1 MAVQKTTSRKKEEIE
16 KELGGAKKLL
26 EAARGTYARK
36 TEQIKAIELRIKNN
50 EAYLKSM
57 TDNTTANHKVAGE
70 RSRYE
75 IVKAEVARDKK
86 RLEEA
91 KAQRKAAAKDI
102 ANKKYYV
109 NRLNNELTLPFKEVK
124 VQVKEDSEKGNKAKG
139 IVRSRKIVR
148 NKNKDNSQ
156 VKTEQVKAAPTIKPI
171 SLEGIQKVDLV
182 QTPSIDTKDIKLKI
196 QPTVTLVPHIKKNG
210 KASKRNFDIQLMDA
224 DGKVFTVTKKMADK
238 MLQKDLDN
246 GKTNTYEWAS
256 YIAAYK
262 TGHLTPEF
270 LEDRFFKG
278 QVNLGDKK
286 APEVNKEAAKTKMPE
301 TQLPDMGMP
310 DVGGKGAY
318 DGMATTSSGM
328 PMNNE
333 VNIPN
338 AAKFVNTGKSAEI
351 TAQDVNKVSS
361 AIEMVQAEAKRD
373 ALNKAFAAS
382 LANADMKTYAV
393 NDGVKDPFKQIK
405 VEETTIDKQKT
416 KSVELPKDEKIEGF
430 DLETMQQE
438 AQKQTKTTTPE
449 GITYSFDSTG
459 KLTVNG
465 ALRSGDVSHLMP
477 GYEKEHSSKQ
487 VYGVEAKV
495 TINHAYKDDKG
506 MYHCGGSIG
515 KDYNAVIM
523 QEREILNGIA
533 ANNAVYG
540 DLKRESAK
548 RNLSEPEKKFM
559 KTHEAMLQQR
569 GLIRCDDG
577 VLEYKDCPKDQHNQA
592 AHARA
597 QKINAEILRGTN
609 GSKTTTINQGDAN
622 VAQMQMSKGGNVN
635 A

>member
-36 TEQIKAIELRIKNN
+36 TEQIKDLELRIKQN
-50 EAYLKSM
+50 EAYLKNM
-57 TDNTTANHKVAGE
+57 TNNTTANHKVAGQ

-75 IVKAEVARDKK
+75 IVQAEVARDKK

-91 KAQRKAAAKDI
+91 KAQKKAAAKDI

-124 VQVKEDSEKGNKAKG
+124 VQVREDSEKGNKAKG

-156 VKTEQVKAAPTIKPI
+156 VKAEQVKAAPTIKPI

-182 QTPSIDTKDIKLKI
+182 QTPMIDTKDIKLKI

-224 DGKVFTVTKKMADK
+224 DGKVFTVTEKMANK
-238 MLQKDLDN
+238 VFKRDLDN
-246 GKTNTYEWAS
+246 GKKDAYMWPTYVQACKE
-256 YIAAYK
+256 
-262 TGHLTPEF
+262 GRLTPEL
-270 LEDRFFKG
+270 LEDKFFKG

-286 APEVNKEAAKTKMPE
+286 APEVNKEAAKAKMPE
-301 TQLPDMGMP
+301 NQLPDMSIA
-310 DVGGKGAY
+310 DTGGKGAY

-328 PMNNE
+328 PMSNE
-333 VNIPN
+333 VNIP
-338 AAKFVNTGKSAEI
+338 AATSFVNTGKPAEI
-351 TAQDVNKVSS
+351 TAEDLNNLSS
-361 AIEMVQAEAKRD
+361 KIKTAQAEAARD
-373 ALNKAFAAS
+373 AANKAFAKS
-382 LANADMKTYAV
+382 LENAEMKTYEVQEAV
-393 NDGVKDPFKQIK
+393 QDPFKK
-405 VEETTIDKQKT
+405 VKVSETTINETTTASKDGVDFEAMQKEAMKQAPT
-416 KSVELPKDEKIEGF
+416 
-430 DLETMQQE
+430 
-438 AQKQTKTTTPE
+438 QKQTKTLTPE
-449 GITYSFDSTG
+449 GISYSFDSTG

-465 ALRSGDVSHLMP
+465 ALRSGDVDHLMP
-477 GYEKEHSSKQ
+477 GYEKENSSKQ

-515 KDYNAVIM
+515 KDSNAVRM

-559 KTHEAMLQQR
+559 KMHEDMLQQR
-569 GLIRCDDG
+569 GLVRCDDG

-597 QKINAEILRGTN
+597 QKLNAEILRGTN